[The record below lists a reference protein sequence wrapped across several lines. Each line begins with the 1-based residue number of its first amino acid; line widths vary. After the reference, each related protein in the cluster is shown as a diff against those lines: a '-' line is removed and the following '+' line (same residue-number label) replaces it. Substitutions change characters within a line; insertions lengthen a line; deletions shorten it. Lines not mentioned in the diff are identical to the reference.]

1 MRQHPGMAVSEP
13 PGEQLPEDDTALLI
27 AALNHYWTLHDGRFN
42 RAFQIL
48 NYYLVATAILFAA
61 YTSAIS
67 GKHYGIAAALA
78 LAGLGLTAITTAAG
92 VSELKAAA
100 QAEPVLTELQKRMA
114 DGLGIDPDS
123 MVIFRVGMPR
133 GRVALPVTFG
143 LVTLLDIS
151 ALLYALHFYA
161 LTHLAN
167 P

>member
-1 MRQHPGMAVSEP
+1 MTVSEP
-13 PGEQLPEDDTALLI
+13 PGEQPPEDNTALLT

-61 YTSAIS
+61 YTGAIN

-78 LAGLGLTAITTAAG
+78 LAGLGLTVVTTGAG
-92 VSELKAAA
+92 VSELKAAT
-100 QAEPVLTELQKRMA
+100 QAEPVLTQLQKRMA
-114 DGLGIDPDS
+114 DGLGIDPDC
-123 MVIFRVGMPR
+123 MVVFRAGMPR
-133 GRVALPVTFG
+133 RRVAVLVTFG

-151 ALLYALHFYA
+151 GLIYALNFYA
-161 LTHLAN
+161 LTH